1 MIPRRLVLCFTISGR
16 KIVEIDV
23 VADPER
29 LRQLDLAVLDD

>member
-1 MIPRRLVLCFTISGR
+1 MAFNVTGG

-29 LRQLDLAVLDD
+29 VALLELAVLDD

>member
-1 MIPRRLVLCFTISGR
+1 MVLGFTISGG

-29 LRQLDLAVLDD
+29 FRQLELAVLDD